1 MFTNQPYLTKGV
13 NERIPLLTQLFLWNL
28 IEKLDEPKDYIQFFY
43 LSVEN
48 GRQKITHKQE
58 QPEYQREY
66 LLDTKPVTETVFV
79 IDDGSHTTMLLGE
92 EY

>member
-1 MFTNQPYLTKGV
+1 MFKNQYYLTKGA

-43 LSVEN
+43 LTVEN

-66 LLDTKPVTETVFV
+66 LLDTEPVTEMVFV
-79 IDDGSHTTMLLGE
+79 IDDGTHTTMLLGE